1 MTRATLE
8 ERMNALEKRVEELQA
23 QVQKLARP
31 KDWRNIVGIFEGNE
45 GMKQIFE
52 EARRIREEDR
62 RRTRPKATKS
72 KRRARS

>member
-45 GMKQIFE
+45 GMKQVFE

-62 RRTRPKATKS
+62 RRTRPKAAKS
-72 KRRARS
+72 KRRARA

>member
-45 GMKQIFE
+45 GMKQVFE
-52 EARRIREEDR
+52 EARKIREEDR

>member
-8 ERMNALEKRVEELQA
+8 ERMNALEKQVKELRA

-52 EARRIREEDR
+52 EARKIREEDR

-72 KRRARS
+72 KPRKHS

>member
-52 EARRIREEDR
+52 EARKIREEDR
-62 RRTRPKATKS
+62 RRTRPKATKG
-72 KRRARS
+72 KRRTRS